1 MKINANVATNSAT
14 AALPV
19 LSTTASSFLRFV
31 RTRPTIAGLVD
42 GLNAEAAVD
51 RMRRVRVLLVSP
63 DANARDLMRVS
74 VGSIERRL
82 GEPVSFLEAVDGE
95 QGARTGLRE
104 RPDAVVADEIAS
116 RAGAF
121 SLAKDLRGAS
131 DPYLGP
137 IVILLERKH
146 DAWLARWSGANAWFV
161 RPVDPF
167 ELADRL
173 VELIGNDRDQPQN
186 QPKDQRETV

>member
-1 MKINANVATNSAT
+1 
-14 AALPV
+14 
-19 LSTTASSFLRFV
+19 
-31 RTRPTIAGLVD
+31 
-42 GLNAEAAVD
+42 
-51 RMRRVRVLLVSP
+51 MRRVRVLLVSP
-63 DANARDLMRVS
+63 DAKARDLMRVS

-95 QGARTGLRE
+95 QGARIGLRE

-121 SLAKDLRGAS
+121 SLAKDLRGAP
-131 DPYLGP
+131 DPYRGP
-137 IVILLERKH
+137 IVIVLERKH
-146 DAWLARWSGANAWFV
+146 DGGLARWSGANAWFV

-173 VELIGNDRDQPQN
+173 VELIESYRAQAGSLQRN

>member
-1 MKINANVATNSAT
+1 M
-14 AALPV
+14 P
-19 LSTTASSFLRFV
+19 
-31 RTRPTIAGLVD
+31 
-42 GLNAEAAVD
+42 
-51 RMRRVRVLLVSP
+51 RVRVLLVSP

-95 QGARTGLRE
+95 QGARIGLRE

-121 SLAKDLRGAS
+121 SLAKDLRGAL

-173 VELIGNDRDQPQN
+173 VELIESDRDRQRN

>member
-1 MKINANVATNSAT
+1 MRILLMSA
-14 AALPV
+14 
-19 LSTTASSFLRFV
+19 
-31 RTRPTIAGLVD
+31 
-42 GLNAEAAVD
+42 
-51 RMRRVRVLLVSP
+51 

-82 GEPVSFLEAVDGE
+82 GEPVSFIESENGE
-95 QGARTGLRE
+95 HGARIGLRE

-121 SLAKDLRGAS
+121 SLARDLRGAP
-131 DPYLGP
+131 DPYDGP

-146 DAWLARWSGANAWFV
+146 DVWLARWSGADAWFV
-161 RPVDPF
+161 RPIDPF

-173 VELIGNDRDQPQN
+173 VELISGRQ
-186 QPKDQRETV
+186 KETA

>member
-1 MKINANVATNSAT
+1 
-14 AALPV
+14 
-19 LSTTASSFLRFV
+19 
-31 RTRPTIAGLVD
+31 
-42 GLNAEAAVD
+42 
-51 RMRRVRVLLVSP
+51 MRRVRVLLVSP

-74 VGSIERRL
+74 VSSIERRL
-82 GEPVSFLEAVDGE
+82 GEAVSFLEAVDGE
-95 QGARTGLRE
+95 QGARIGLRE

-121 SLAKDLRGAS
+121 SLAKDLRGAA

-173 VELIGNDRDQPQN
+173 VELIGNDMDQPQN